1 MLRELGHGHL
11 PSRTS
16 RSEGAAAPPRAAS
29 RGALTRSVML
39 TQLIEENGK
48 GRKYTQPV
56 SQDTIMAYMTY
67 LSESPET
74 YAVPAQ
80 GLAEQVTLTGRG
92 LAFPSVRAALWAI
105 GSVHED
111 MGFSNPTAV
120 RVIKRRM
127 DEMGRKHVAVGA
139 PAYDIVEVRIRRAE
153 QLQRFDQLGASF

>member
-1 MLRELGHGHL
+1 VL
-11 PSRTS
+11 
-16 RSEGAAAPPRAAS
+16 
-29 RGALTRSVML
+29 L

-139 PAYDIVEVRIRRAE
+139 PAYDIVEVRIPRAE
-153 QLQRFDQLGASF
+153 QLQRFDQLGASV